1 MVLASRVGT
10 AAGDVLFVVPCLL
23 FLVCCSCSTGAD
35 LDLFPFPRGPPNP
48 HPLLGEPGAAF
59 LDTSGE
65 PSFLQL
71 ALLLDVSSESEII
84 TTRLRSTALA
94 GRVAVLRS
102 STAPDSDLL
111 ALSLNGGYVTATVKL
126 EAGSDSAT
134 LENRAVAAADGN
146 WHTVT
151 LRRDGAQLELA
162 VDGRAVALQLGG
174 ADLTL
179 DLAAA
184 ASPVLVMGDDVASQR
199 SSDTAFVGLLHGLR
213 VRGRAVLV
221 DALAGVAGSDAR

>member
-1 MVLASRVGT
+1 M
-10 AAGDVLFVVPCLL
+10 
-23 FLVCCSCSTGAD
+23 
-35 LDLFPFPRGPPNP
+35 
-48 HPLLGEPGAAF
+48 
-59 LDTSGE
+59 
-65 PSFLQL
+65 
-71 ALLLDVSSESEII
+71 
-84 TTRLRSTALA
+84 
-94 GRVAVLRS
+94 LRS